1 MLEPTLTVD
10 MMVVLGL
17 LGLAIVLFVTEVV
30 RIDVAALLV
39 LVLIGLVPL
48 VPGLDPLVAPGELFA
63 GFASNA
69 VVSIMAVMVL
79 GAGLD
84 RAGVMQKAAAAVLRV
99 GGTTEARVI
108 ATVSGTVGVIS
119 SFMQNIGAAALFL
132 PVVRRVAE
140 RTGRPLS
147 RLLMPMGF
155 AAIVGGTITMVGSS
169 PLILLNDLMPED
181 LEPFALFDVAPVGLA
196 LLVATILYFVLL
208 GRFVLPAHTATA
220 GSSAQAEALR
230 PAEAAPSGK
239 TPQALGFLALSL
251 ALILFTDL
259 SLSLALMAG
268 ALGMV
273 LTGVIGM
280 DEAYRAISWK
290 TVFLL
295 AGLIPLGLAVETTGT
310 AAWIATTTLDL
321 LGTVPSW
328 VLQAVFFALTTFF
341 TLVMS
346 NVGATVLLVPLAV
359 NIALAAQGMGVDADP
374 RVFAMIVGIAT
385 SNAFVLPTH
394 QVNALLMDEGGYRV
408 KDFVRAGGGMTVLYA
423 IVALVAINLVF

>member
-1 MLEPTLTVD
+1 MLEPTLTVE

-30 RIDVAALLV
+30 RIDVAAMLV
-39 LVLIGLVPL
+39 LVLIGLVAL
-48 VPGLDPLVAPGELFA
+48 MPGLEPLVAPGDLFA

-69 VVSIMAVMVL
+69 VISIIAVMIL

-84 RAGVMQKAAAAVLRV
+84 RAGVMQKVATLVLRV
-99 GGTTEARVI
+99 GGTTETRII

-132 PVVRRVAE
+132 PVVRRIAE
-140 RTGRPLS
+140 RTGRPVS

-169 PLILLNDLMPED
+169 PLILLNDLLPED
-181 LEPFALFDVAPVGLA
+181 LAPFALFDVAPVGLA
-196 LLVATILYFVLL
+196 LLAATIVYFGVF
-208 GRFVLPAHTATA
+208 GRFVLPK
-220 GSSAQAEALR
+220 LD
-230 PAEAAPSGK
+230 EAAAAHAERPPAVAAAPLYK
-239 TPQALGFLALSL
+239 APQAVGFLALAL
-251 ALILFTDL
+251 ALVLFTDL
-259 SLSLALMAG
+259 TLSLALMTG

-273 LTGVIGM
+273 LTGVLGM
-280 DEAYRAISWK
+280 DDAYRAVSWK

-310 AAWIATTTLDL
+310 AAWIAATTLSL
-321 LGTVPSW
+321 LGTVHPW

-359 NIALAAQGMGVDADP
+359 NIALAAQGMGMEADP

-408 KDFVRAGGGMTVLYA
+408 KDFVRAGGIMTVLYGV
-423 IVALVAINLVF
+423 VALVAINLVF